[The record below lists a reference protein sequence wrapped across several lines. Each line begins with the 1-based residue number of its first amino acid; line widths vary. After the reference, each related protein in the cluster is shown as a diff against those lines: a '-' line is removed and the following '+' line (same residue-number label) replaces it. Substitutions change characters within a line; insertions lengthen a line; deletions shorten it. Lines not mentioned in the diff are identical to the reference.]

1 MNTLSIV
8 FTVPKVTLE
17 STIILPFDVDKIRH
31 KLWAARNFL

>member
-8 FTVPKVTLE
+8 FIVLKVSLE

-31 KLWAARNFL
+31 ELRAARNFL